1 MMAKRLIAIHS
12 RRRKVYDRGALDIR
26 KTMAKNHAYDGVPFD
41 IRWKSVKID
50 RPKVVAICDVSGSV
64 AKVAHFML
72 MFLYSLN
79 EVMPKVRS
87 FAFSGRMGE
96 VTDLFKDSD
105 VETAMSKTLS
115 EWGQG
120 STDYGR
126 SLQDFAELALN
137 DIDSRTTV
145 IILGDARSNY
155 GDPGSEIMKKIYE
168 RAKWVMWLNP
178 EEKNTWN
185 YADSVMRKFQP
196 YCHQVQVCNSLTHL
210 ERIVSSVLRSA
221 T

>member
-1 MMAKRLIAIHS
+1 MHELAHRLMRDGEGGEPLLC
-12 RRRKVYDRGALDIR
+12 RRRKLYDRGALDIR
-26 KTMAKNHAYDGVPFD
+26 KT
-41 IRWKSVKID
+41 
-50 RPKVVAICDVSGSV
+50 
-64 AKVAHFML
+64 
-72 MFLYSLN
+72 
-79 EVMPKVRS
+79 
-87 FAFSGRMGE
+87 
-96 VTDLFKDSD
+96 
-105 VETAMSKTLS
+105 MSKTLS

-145 IILGDARSNY
+145 IFLGDARSNY